1 MFTSQTRI
9 DFRFLDFRFYFVL
22 SLILER
28 RAEDKPD
35 LSPHR
40 GLCVAPP
47 RVQDPSLDSPLDGF
61 PLSLG
66 TEWRVYR
73 IRFLRPVRIQHLS
86 LPRTVPVTPGGRYI
100 YHSHSHITLLGQ
112 LYSTI
117 QPFGPLCDISRHSL
131 PGTQEREVVVCS
143 RRRGYTAV
151 LGFSLSRHRS
161 KLVPES

>member
-1 MFTSQTRI
+1 MK
-9 DFRFLDFRFYFVL
+9 
-22 SLILER
+22 R

-35 LSPHR
+35 LSPHL

-61 PLSLG
+61 PLISRHRVEGIPHTVSTAG
-66 TEWRVYR
+66 THAASIV
-73 IRFLRPVRIQHLS
+73 
-86 LPRTVPVTPGGRYI
+86 PRTVPVTPGGRYI

-112 LYSTI
+112 LYSTVR
-117 QPFGPLCDISRHSL
+117 PFGPLCESSRHSL